1 MLEFR
6 FLKLNQYG
14 LVLLYKKSEQMSTR
28 NIRNIVSFILNEN
41 QRAN

>member
-1 MLEFR
+1 MLEAT

-14 LVLLYKKSEQMSTR
+14 LILLYKKSEQMSTR
-28 NIRNIVSFILNEN
+28 KSRNIVSFILNEN

>member
-1 MLEFR
+1 MLEAI
-6 FLKLNQYG
+6 FLKFNQYG

-28 NIRNIVSFILNEN
+28 NIRNIMSFILNEN

>member
-1 MLEFR
+1 MLEAI
-6 FLKLNQYG
+6 FLELNQYG
-14 LVLLYKKSEQMSTR
+14 LVLLYKKSERLSTR

>member
-1 MLEFR
+1 MLESI
-6 FLKLNQYG
+6 FLELNQYG

>member
-1 MLEFR
+1 MLESI
-6 FLKLNQYG
+6 FLELNQYD
-14 LVLLYKKSEQMSTR
+14 LVLLYKKSEQMSTK